1 MFNDRVKTI
10 NLGKLPAGSKDG
22 YWVPDVND
30 AKLQEIADTFK
41 LKLNTVTPGSEWY
54 LYKFDEHKTTGIY
67 VTFVE
72 NIFTMYLFC
81 EGVPSNTGD
90 KDSGNKNY
98 KARQV
103 YVAADNSSSKFSRVA
118 QIKYIEGMNGSFILW
133 TAGMYSNNSAIYH
146 DNYTYPI
153 ILSSVTSLY
162 DNAKDFC
169 FAGYFGS
176 DSSNNAMYTVLA
188 SGKSGRQ
195 NTPDFY
201 RMLFSSSADVTFLIP
216 FMAYFENLFYMFDD
230 IFLRVIGRTDNTYY
244 FTLGN
249 QDYVH
254 CKILNDVHF
263 VMAIPSEE
271 K

>member
-54 LYKFDEHKTTGIY
+54 LYKNDEHRTTGIY
-67 VTFVE
+67 VTFVN
-72 NIFTMYLFC
+72 NIFKMYLFC
-81 EGVPSNTGD
+81 EGVVSNTGD
-90 KDSGNKNY
+90 KDNNGNYNS
-98 KARQV
+98 RSV
-103 YVAADNSSSKFSRVA
+103 YISADNSSNKYSRVA

-133 TAGMYSNNSAIYH
+133 TAGMSSINSSTH
-146 DNYTYPI
+146 DNYAYPI

-162 DNAKDFC
+162 DNTKDFC
-169 FAGYFGS
+169 FAGYYGS
-176 DSSNNAMYTVLA
+176 SSNNAMYTVLA

-201 RMLFSSSADVTFLIP
+201 QMLFSSSADITFLIP

-230 IFLRVIGRTDNTYY
+230 IFLRVIGRTDDTYY

-254 CKILNDVHF
+254 CKILSDVHF
-263 VMAIPSEE
+263 VMSIPSEE
-271 K
+271 

>member
-1 MFNDRVKTI
+1 MFNDRVKAI

-41 LKLNTVTPGSEWY
+41 LKLNIATPGSEWY
-54 LYKFDEHKTTGIY
+54 LYKDDEHKTTGIY

-90 KDSGNKNY
+90 KDSSNENY
-98 KARQV
+98 KTYRV
-103 YVAADNSSSKFSRVA
+103 YIAADNSSLKFSKSA
-118 QIKYIEGMNGSFILW
+118 QIKYIEGMNSSFILW
-133 TAGMYSNNSAIYH
+133 TAGIYSNSYTVYRE
-146 DNYTYPI
+146 NYTYPI

-169 FAGYFGS
+169 FTGYSGGDYSS
-176 DSSNNAMYTVLA
+176 DAIYTVLA
-188 SGKSGRQ
+188 SGKSGKQ
-195 NTPDFY
+195 NTSDFNK
-201 RMLFSSSADVTFLIP
+201 MLFRSSVDVTFLIP
-216 FMAYFENLFYMFDD
+216 FMAYFENLFYTFDD
-230 IFLRVIGRTDNTYY
+230 IFLRVIGRTGNTYY

-254 CKILNDVHF
+254 RKILNDVYF

-271 K
+271 